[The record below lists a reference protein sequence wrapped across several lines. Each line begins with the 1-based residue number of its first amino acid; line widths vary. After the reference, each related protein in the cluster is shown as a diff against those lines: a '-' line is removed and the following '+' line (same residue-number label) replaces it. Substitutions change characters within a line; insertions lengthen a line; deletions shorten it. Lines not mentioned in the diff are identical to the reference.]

1 MKTGSVRWFDD
12 ESGIGFITPDD
23 GGDDLFVHIS
33 IVNKSGL
40 KSLKEKQ
47 KICFEVT
54 QGPYGDQVS
63 SIEKNGSPCLS
74 SG

>member
-12 ESGIGFITPDD
+12 ESGIGFITPDE
-23 GGDDLFVHIS
+23 GGDDLPVHVS

-47 KICFEVT
+47 KVCFEVAR
-54 QGPYGDQVS
+54 GPYGDQVS
-63 SIEKNGSPCLS
+63 SIEKNDSPCLPA
-74 SG
+74 G